1 MAAINS
7 LLRNPEEARE
17 MGRRGR
23 EYVKENFQWGRI
35 AARLIEILEKHEI
48 QPLGKRR
55 GKKAHEE
62 SGMLLND
69 GRVESAKAHCPLVTG
84 KRRIC

>member
-1 MAAINS
+1 MLYRGSEEFVAAIS
-7 LLRNPEEARE
+7 KLLRNPEEARE

-48 QPLGKRR
+48 QPLW
-55 GKKAHEE
+55 
-62 SGMLLND
+62 
-69 GRVESAKAHCPLVTG
+69 